1 MPFYPQIAQH
11 ILTHHALPDLR
22 RAVVLLPNRY
32 AAQPL
37 ARALS
42 LAAGVPLLL
51 PNMTTLADALQK
63 IPLPE
68 KIQSDM
74 QRVAQLYQVLRDQG
88 WFGDAGLWGVASE
101 LLALIDELTR
111 YAVVLPLSEVEFAEQ
126 LTAAYQAKCGEA
138 MQFEARVV
146 HELWFAMNHDA
157 SWHTVKAEQYRLAAW
172 AMQLDTPLYVLRTS
186 DAAIA
191 ETRFLDLCRENIEV
205 TVFDLR
211 EMAQAHQEYAWLN
224 SSFSVGRVL
233 TLHVGLK
240 PDLPASDDLQTLARQ
255 LPKVAPLPNLRL
267 FPALGLEQEA
277 EAAEVQIRRWLLDGK
292 SNIAVVVQDRLV
304 ARRVRALLERAQVQ
318 VLDESG
324 WTFSTLAVSTPLKG
338 WLDVLQNDF
347 YYQDVLDLL
356 KSPFLF
362 ADAPPTDRKNA
373 AFLFEELIR
382 KHQVTSGIQAF
393 IKLAQRESHGLVP
406 ALKRLQAAVTQGKN
420 EKLPLVDWLRGIYR
434 IRRYTR
440 PQSKIALSR
449 LAARCLRHRQSK
461 RQRVYGSA
469 VALGLKIGW
478 VRDPAGRQLLQLL
491 KQWTNDL
498 KDNAT
503 RFSFGEWR
511 RWLSQ
516 QLDANTFRD
525 MTIESPVRFTHLA
538 ATRYRQF
545 DAVLLV
551 GCDATHLPAPLNVG
565 QWFNDGVRASLGLP
579 VSAAQQNQVRDDL
592 FGLLAMN
599 DTVLATWQ
607 STQNGD
613 INLLSPYLEM
623 LRTLSVL
630 ANGGDLIDPQLATWL
645 PHARV
650 RTADTSLPEPLT
662 ASPSVP
668 AERLPQR
675 ISPSGYNSLVAC
687 PYQFYARYV
696 LHLND
701 LEEVRETLDK
711 RDYGTWVHQILQLF
725 HAEIPLLFNV
735 QADVA
740 AATLQRISHEVF
752 ALALEEDYLAHAWL
766 LRWEKLIPAYLD
778 WQRVHETVGWRY
790 TAAEQSMEFV
800 VDEQLVLKGRI
811 DRFDKN
817 TDGAICVLDY
827 KTQSATGLKAKLAL
841 AGEDVQLACYALAKD
856 ADSAAFVSLD
866 GVKVTSVAPLD
877 AIPDLA
883 ELNLARLQMVFEQM
897 RQGTPLPAHGV
908 LCQYCE
914 MKGLCRLLSN
924 A

>member
-11 ILTHHALPDLR
+11 ILAQHAAELPDLR
-22 RAVVLLPNRY
+22 GLTVLLPNHY

-42 LAAGVPLLL
+42 AAAGVPLLL

-88 WFGDAGLWGVASE
+88 WFGDADLWGVASE

-111 YAVVLPLSEVEFAEQ
+111 YAVVLPLSEEAFAEQ
-126 LTAAYQAKCGEA
+126 LTAAYQAKRGEA
-138 MQFEARVV
+138 MQFEAKVV

-157 SWHTVKAEQYRLAAW
+157 SWDTVKAEQYRLAAW

-191 ETRFLDLCRENIEV
+191 ETRFLELCRENIDV

-211 EMAQAHQEYAWLN
+211 EMTQAHQKYVWLN
-224 SSFSVGRVL
+224 S
-233 TLHVGLK
+233 GLQSQ
-240 PDLPASDDLQTLARQ
+240 DLDLQTISKNLSHNVGTNLFVPDAQ
-255 LPKVAPLPNLRL
+255 QNSTNKFVPTKHLPNLQL
-267 FPALGLEQEA
+267 FPAQGLEQEA
-277 EAAEVQIRRWLLDGK
+277 EAADVQIRRWLLEGK
-292 SNIAVVVQDRLV
+292 TNIAVVVQDRLV
-304 ARRVRALLERAQVQ
+304 ARRVRALLERAEVRVQ
-318 VLDESG
+318 DESG

-362 ADAPPTDRKNA
+362 ADAPPSDRKHA
-373 AFLFEELIR
+373 AFLFEHLVR
-382 KHQVTSGIQAF
+382 KHGVVAHISSF
-393 IKLAQRESHGLVP
+393 IKLAQRESPELVP
-406 ALKRLQAAVTQGKN
+406 ALQRLQAAATQGRN
-420 EKLPLVDWLRGIYR
+420 QKLPLVDWLRG
-434 IRRYTR
+434 
-440 PQSKIALSR
+440 L
-449 LAARCLRHRQSK
+449 HD
-461 RQRVYGSA
+461 SA
-469 VALGLKIGW
+469 FALGLGAGW
-478 VRDPAGRQLLQLL
+478 ARDAAGQQLLQLL
-491 KQWTNDL
+491 KQWADDL
-498 KDNAT
+498 KDNGT
-503 RFSFGEWR
+503 RVSFGEWR

-525 MTIESPVRFTHLA
+525 IKIESPVRFTHLA

-545 DAVLLV
+545 DAVLLI

-630 ANGGDLIDPQLATWL
+630 SGGGDLIDPQLATWL

-650 RTADTSLPEPLT
+650 RVADATLPEPIT
-662 ASPSVP
+662 ANPRVP
-668 AERLPQR
+668 ADRLPQR

-725 HAEIPLLFNV
+725 HAEIPLLLNGS
-735 QADVA
+735 ADVA
-740 AATLQRISHEVF
+740 EATLQRISREVF
-752 ALALEEDYLAHAWL
+752 EQALAEDYLAHAWL
-766 LRWEKLIPAYLD
+766 LRWEKLIPAYLN
-778 WQRVHETVGWRY
+778 WQREQETAGWRY
-790 TAAEQSMEFV
+790 TAAEQGMEFI
-800 VDEQLVLKGRI
+800 VDEQLVLRGRI
-811 DRFDKN
+811 DRFD
-817 TDGAICVLDY
+817 TDADGAICVLDY

-856 ADSAAFVSLD
+856 ASHAAFVSLD
-866 GVKVTSVAPLD
+866 GEKVSSIAPAE

-883 ELNLARLQMVFEQM
+883 ELNLARLQSVFAQM
-897 RQGTPLPAHGV
+897 RSGSPLPANGV
-908 LCQYCE
+908 KCEYCE
-914 MKGLCRLLSN
+914 MKGLCRS
-924 A
+924 

>member
-1 MPFYPQIAQH
+1 MPFYAEIAH
-11 ILTHHALPDLR
+11 HLLTRHASPDLR
-22 RAVVLLPNRY
+22 GLTVLLPNRY

-42 LAAGVPLLL
+42 AAAGMPLLL

-63 IPLPE
+63 IPLPQ

-88 WFGDAGLWGVASE
+88 WFGDADLWGMAHE

-111 YAVVLPLSEVEFAEQ
+111 YAVVLPKSEKEFAAQ

-138 MQFEARVV
+138 MQFEAKVV
-146 HELWFAMNHDA
+146 HEMWYLMNCDA

-172 AMQLDTPLYVLRTS
+172 AAQLNTPLYVLRTS
-186 DAAIA
+186 DESIA
-191 ETRFLDLCRENIEV
+191 ETRFLDLCRENIAV

-211 EMAQAHQEYAWLN
+211 EMTQSQDQYAWL
-224 SSFSVGRVL
+224 SRSLSVGRASARQ
-233 TLHVGLK
+233 VGLK
-240 PDLPASDDLQTLARQ
+240 PDLPATDDLQTLARQ
-255 LPKVAPLPNLRL
+255 LPKVAPLPHLRL
-267 FPALGLEQEA
+267 FPAQGLEQEA

-304 ARRVRALLERAQVQ
+304 ARRVRALLERAEVR

-338 WLDVLQNDF
+338 WLDMLQNDF

-362 ADAPPTDRKNA
+362 ADAPPSDRKHA
-373 AFLFEELIR
+373 AFLFEQLVR
-382 KHQVTSGIQAF
+382 KHGVVAHIASF
-393 IKLAQRESHGLVP
+393 IKLAQRESPELVP
-406 ALKRLQAAVTQGKN
+406 ALQRLKTAVTHGRNQ
-420 EKLPLVDWLRGIYR
+420 KLPLVDWLRG
-434 IRRYTR
+434 
-440 PQSKIALSR
+440 
-449 LAARCLRHRQSK
+449 
-461 RQRVYGSA
+461 VYDSA
-469 VALGLKIGW
+469 FALGLGAGW
-478 VRDPAGRQLLQLL
+478 ARDAAGQQLLQLL
-491 KQWTNDL
+491 KQWADDL

-503 RFSFGEWR
+503 RLSFGEWR

-538 ATRYRQF
+538 ATRWRQF

-551 GCDATHLPAPLNVG
+551 GSDATHLPAPLNVG
-565 QWFNDGVRASLGLP
+565 QWFNDGVRAALGLP

-630 ANGGDLIDPQLATWL
+630 AGGSDLIDAQLATWL

-650 RTADTSLPEPLT
+650 RTADATLPEALT
-662 ASPSVP
+662 ANPRVP
-668 AERLPQR
+668 ADRLPSR

-711 RDYGTWVHQILQLF
+711 RDYGTWVHRILQLF
-725 HAEIPLLFNV
+725 HAEIPLLLNV
-735 QADVA
+735 QADIA
-740 AATLQRISHEVF
+740 TTTLQRISREVF
-752 ALALEEDYLAHAWL
+752 ALALESDYLAHAWL

-778 WQRVHETVGWRY
+778 WQREQETAGWRY
-790 TAAEQSMEFV
+790 AAAEQGMEFV

-817 TDGAICVLDY
+817 SDGAICVLDY

-856 ADSAAFVSLD
+856 ASHAAFVSLD
-866 GVKVTSVAPLD
+866 GEKVSSVAPAE

-883 ELNLARLQMVFEQM
+883 ELNLARLQSVFEQM
-897 RQGTPLPAHGV
+897 RTGTPLPANGV
-908 LCQYCE
+908 ACAYCE
-914 MKGLCRLLSN
+914 MNGLCRC
-924 A
+924 

>member
-1 MPFYPQIAQH
+1 MPFYPEIAH
-11 ILTHHALPDLR
+11 HLLTRHAPPDLR
-22 RAVVLLPNRY
+22 GLTVLLPNRY

-37 ARALS
+37 AQALS
-42 LAAGVPLLL
+42 AAAGMPLLL
-51 PNMTTLADALQK
+51 PNMTTLADALQS

-88 WFGDAGLWGVASE
+88 WFGEADLWGVASE

-111 YAVVLPLSEVEFAEQ
+111 YAVVLPPSEDEFAEQ
-126 LTAAYQAKCGEA
+126 LTAAYQARRGDA

-146 HELWFAMNHDA
+146 HELWFAMNGDA
-157 SWHTVKAEQYRLAAW
+157 SWHTVKAEQYRLATW
-172 AMQLDTPLYVLRTS
+172 AAQLDTPLYVLRTS
-186 DAAIA
+186 DATIA
-191 ETRFLDLCRENIEV
+191 EKQFLDLCRENIDV

-211 EMAQAHQEYAWLN
+211 EMAQSQDQYAWL
-224 SSFSVGRVL
+224 SRSLSVGRVL
-233 TLHVGLK
+233 TRHVGLK
-240 PDLPASDDLQTLARQ
+240 PDLRLGEEVVGLKPDLHTDDLQTLARQ
-255 LPKVAPLPNLRL
+255 LPAVARLPNLRL
-267 FPALGLEQEA
+267 FPAQGLEQEA

-304 ARRVRALLERAQVQ
+304 ARRVRALLERAEVR

-324 WTFSTLAVSTPLKG
+324 WTFSTLAVSTPLKV

-362 ADAPPTDRKNA
+362 ADEPPSDRKHA
-373 AFLFEELIR
+373 AFLFEQLVR
-382 KHQVTSGIQAF
+382 KHGVIAHIGAF
-393 IKLAQRESHGLVP
+393 IKLAQRESPELVP
-406 ALKRLQAAVTQGKN
+406 ALQRLQAAVPSGRKQ
-420 EKLPLVDWLRGIYR
+420 KLPLVDWLRG
-434 IRRYTR
+434 
-440 PQSKIALSR
+440 
-449 LAARCLRHRQSK
+449 
-461 RQRVYGSA
+461 VYDSA
-469 VALGLKIGW
+469 FALGLGAGW
-478 VRDPAGRQLLQLL
+478 ARDAAGQQLLQLL
-491 KQWTNDL
+491 KQWIAEL
-498 KDNAT
+498 QDNAT
-503 RFSFGEWR
+503 RLNFSEWR

-525 MTIESPVRFTHLA
+525 MSVESPVRFTHLA
-538 ATRYRQF
+538 ATRWRQF

-565 QWFNDGVRASLGLP
+565 QWFNDSVRATLGLP
-579 VSAAQQNQVRDDL
+579 VSAVQQHQVRDDL

-630 ANGGDLIDPQLATWL
+630 AGGSDLIDKQLATWL

-650 RTADTSLPEPLT
+650 RVAAASLPEPLT
-662 ASPSVP
+662 ANPVVP
-668 AERLPQR
+668 ANRLPPR

-711 RDYGTWVHQILQLF
+711 RDYGTWVHQILQRF
-725 HAEIPLLFNV
+725 HAEIPLLINV
-735 QADVA
+735 SADVA
-740 AATLQRISHEVF
+740 EAVLQRISREVF
-752 ALALEEDYLAHAWL
+752 ALALTADYLAHAWL
-766 LRWEKLIPAYLD
+766 LRWQKLIPAYLT
-778 WQRVHETVGWRY
+778 WQREQETAGWRY
-790 TAAEQSMEFV
+790 AAAEQGMEVFV
-800 VDEQLVLKGRI
+800 DDQLVLKGRI
-811 DRFDKN
+811 DRFD
-817 TDGAICVLDY
+817 TDADGGICVLDY

-841 AGEDVQLACYALAKD
+841 AGEDVQLACYALAK
-856 ADSAAFVSLD
+856 AARHAAFVSLD
-866 GVKVTSVAPLD
+866 GEKVSSIAPLD

-883 ELNLARLQMVFEQM
+883 ELNLKRLQTVFEQM
-897 RQGTPLPAHGV
+897 RSGTPLLANGV
-908 LCQYCE
+908 ACEYCE
-914 MKGLCRLLSN
+914 MQGLCRE
-924 A
+924 

>member
-1 MPFYPQIAQH
+1 MPFYPQIAH
-11 ILTHHALPDLR
+11 HLLTHHAAELPDLR
-22 RAVVLLPNRY
+22 GLTVLLPNRY

-37 ARALS
+37 AQALS
-42 LAAGVPLLL
+42 AAAGVPLLL

-63 IPLPE
+63 IPLPQ

-88 WFGDAGLWGVASE
+88 WFGDADLWGVASE

-111 YAVVLPLSEVEFAEQ
+111 YAVVLPLSEAEFAEQ

-157 SWHTVKAEQYRLAAW
+157 SWHTVKAEQHRLEAW
-172 AMQLDTPLYVLRTS
+172 AAQLDTPLYVLRTS
-186 DAAIA
+186 DASIA
-191 ETRFLDLCRENIEV
+191 ETRFLDLCRENIPV

-211 EMAQAHQEYAWLN
+211 DMARAKDQYAWL
-224 SSFSVGRVL
+224 SRSLAVGQASARQ
-233 TLHVGLK
+233 VGLK
-240 PDLPASDDLQTLARQ
+240 PDLLASDDLQTLARQ

-277 EAAEVQIRRWLLDGK
+277 EAAEVQIRQWLLAGK
-292 SNIAVVVQDRLV
+292 TNIAVVVQDRLV
-304 ARRVRALLERAQVQ
+304 ARRVRALLERAEVRVQ
-318 VLDESG
+318 DESG
-324 WTFSTLAVSTPLKG
+324 WTFSTLAVSTPLKV

-362 ADAPPTDRKNA
+362 ADEPPSDRKHA
-373 AFLFEELIR
+373 AFLFEQLVR
-382 KHQVTSGIQAF
+382 KHGVVAHIASF
-393 IKLAQRESHGLVP
+393 IKLAQRESPELVP
-406 ALKRLQAAVTQGKN
+406 ALQRLKTAVTHGRNQ
-420 EKLPLVDWLRGIYR
+420 KLPLVDWLRGV
-434 IRRYTR
+434 
-440 PQSKIALSR
+440 
-449 LAARCLRHRQSK
+449 HD
-461 RQRVYGSA
+461 SA
-469 VALGLKIGW
+469 FALGLGAGW
-478 VRDPAGRQLLQLL
+478 ARDAAGQQLLQLL
-491 KQWTNDL
+491 KQWADDL
-498 KDNAT
+498 KDNGT
-503 RFSFGEWR
+503 RVSFGEWR

-525 MTIESPVRFTHLA
+525 MTVESPVRFTHLA
-538 ATRYRQF
+538 ATRWRQF
-545 DAVLLV
+545 DAVLLL

-565 QWFNDGVRASLGLP
+565 QWFNDGVRATLGLP
-579 VSAAQQNQVRDDL
+579 VSAAQQHQVRDDL

-630 ANGGDLIDPQLATWL
+630 ANGGDLIDPQLARLL

-650 RTADTSLPEPLT
+650 RVADATLPEALT
-662 ASPSVP
+662 ANPRVP
-668 AERLPQR
+668 ADRLPKR

-711 RDYGTWVHQILQLF
+711 RDYGTWVHRILQLF
-725 HAEIPLLFNV
+725 HAEIPLLINV
-735 QADVA
+735 PADIVE
-740 AATLQRISHEVF
+740 ATLQRISREVF
-752 ALALEEDYLAHAWL
+752 AQALESDYLAHAWL
-766 LRWEKLIPAYLD
+766 LRWQKLIPAYLD
-778 WQRVHETVGWRY
+778 WQRELETAGWRY
-790 TAAEQSMEFV
+790 TAAEQGMEFT
-800 VDEQLVLKGRI
+800 VDAQLVLKGRI
-811 DRFDKN
+811 DRFDIN
-817 TDGAICVLDY
+817 ANGAICVLDY

-841 AGEDVQLACYALAKD
+841 AGEDVQLACYALAKS
-856 ADSAAFVSLD
+856 ATHAAFVSLD
-866 GVKVTSVAPLD
+866 GEKVSSVAPAE

-883 ELNLARLQMVFEQM
+883 ELNLARLQSVFEQM
-897 RQGTPLPAHGV
+897 RTGTPLPANGV
-908 LCQYCE
+908 ACAYCE
-914 MKGLCRLLSN
+914 MQGLCRC
-924 A
+924 

>member
-11 ILTHHALPDLR
+11 ILAHHADELPDLR
-22 RAVVLLPNRY
+22 GLTVLLPNHY

-42 LAAGVPLLL
+42 AAAGVPLLL
-51 PNMTTLADALQK
+51 PNMTTLADALLK
-63 IPLPE
+63 IPLPQA
-68 KIQSDM
+68 IQSDM

-88 WFGDAGLWGVASE
+88 WFGDADLWGVASE

-111 YAVVLPLSEVEFAEQ
+111 YAVVLPLSEAEFAEQ
-126 LTAAYQAKCGEA
+126 LTAAYQAKRGEA

-172 AMQLDTPLYVLRTS
+172 AAQLATPLYVLRTS
-186 DAAIA
+186 DESIV
-191 ETRFLDLCRENIEV
+191 ETRFLDLCSENIEV

-211 EMAQAHQEYAWLN
+211 EMARGKDQYAWLN
-224 SSFSVGRVL
+224 SSFAVGRASARL
-233 TLHVGLK
+233 VGLK
-240 PDLPASDDLQTLARQ
+240 PDLRDIEDLQTLARQ
-255 LPKVAPLPNLRL
+255 LPASARLPNLQL
-267 FPALGLEQEA
+267 FPAQGLEQEA
-277 EAAEVQIRRWLLDGK
+277 EAAEVQIRRWLLAGK

-304 ARRVRALLERAQVQ
+304 ARRVRALLERAEVRVQ
-318 VLDESG
+318 DESG
-324 WTFSTLAVSTPLKG
+324 WTFSTLAVSTPLKV

-362 ADAPPTDRKNA
+362 AVAPPSDRKHA
-373 AFLFEELIR
+373 AFLFEQLVR
-382 KHQVTSGIQAF
+382 KHGVVAHISSF
-393 IKLAQRESHGLVP
+393 IKLAQRESPELVP
-406 ALKRLQAAVTQGKN
+406 ALQRLKDAATQGRN
-420 EKLPLVDWLRGIYR
+420 QKLPLVDWLRG
-434 IRRYTR
+434 
-440 PQSKIALSR
+440 L
-449 LAARCLRHRQSK
+449 HD
-461 RQRVYGSA
+461 SA
-469 VALGLKIGW
+469 FALGLGAGW
-478 VRDPAGRQLLQLL
+478 ARDPAGQQLLQLL
-491 KQWTNDL
+491 KQWADDL

-503 RFSFGEWR
+503 RLSFGEWR

-538 ATRYRQF
+538 ATRWRQF

-565 QWFNDGVRASLGLP
+565 QWFNDGVRATLGLP
-579 VSAAQQNQVRDDL
+579 VSAAQQHQVRDDL

-630 ANGGDLIDPQLATWL
+630 AGGSDLIDPQLARLL

-650 RTADTSLPEPLT
+650 RVADASLLEAITANPR
-662 ASPSVP
+662 VP
-668 AERLPQR
+668 ADRLPQR

-711 RDYGTWVHQILQLF
+711 RDYGTWVHKILQLF
-725 HAEIPLLFNV
+725 HAEIPLLLNV
-735 QADVA
+735 PADVA
-740 AATLQRISHEVF
+740 EATLQRISREVF
-752 ALALEEDYLAHAWL
+752 EQALESDYLAHAWL
-766 LRWEKLIPAYLD
+766 LRWEKLIPAYLN
-778 WQRVHETVGWRY
+778 WQREQETAGWRY
-790 TAAEQSMEFV
+790 TAAEQGMEFA

-811 DRFDKN
+811 DRFD
-817 TDGAICVLDY
+817 TDANGAICVLDY

-841 AGEDVQLACYALAKD
+841 AGEDVQLVCYALAKD
-856 ADSAAFVSLD
+856 ASHAAFVSLD
-866 GVKVTSVAPLD
+866 GEKVSSIAPVE

-883 ELNLARLQMVFEQM
+883 AWNLARLQTVFEQM
-897 RQGTPLPAHGV
+897 RSGTPLPANGV
-908 LCQYCE
+908 TCEYCE
-914 MKGLCRLLSN
+914 MKGLCRRG
-924 A
+924 AC

>member
-1 MPFYPQIAQH
+1 MPFYAEIAH
-11 ILTHHALPDLR
+11 HLLTRHAPPDLR
-22 RAVVLLPNRY
+22 GLTVLLPNRY

-37 ARALS
+37 AQALS
-42 LAAGVPLLL
+42 AAAGVPLLL

-88 WFGDAGLWGVASE
+88 WFGDADLWGVASE

-111 YAVVLPLSEVEFAEQ
+111 YAVTLPLSEEAFAEQ
-126 LTAAYQAKCGEA
+126 LTAAYQAKRGEA
-138 MQFEARVV
+138 MQFEAKVV

-157 SWHTVKAEQYRLAAW
+157 SWHTVKAEQYRLATW
-172 AMQLDTPLYVLRTS
+172 AAHLATPLYVLRTS
-186 DAAIA
+186 DATIA
-191 ETRFLDLCRENIEV
+191 EKRFLDLCRENIVV

-211 EMAQAHQEYAWLN
+211 EMAQSHQEYAWLN
-224 SSFSVGRVL
+224 SGLQSQDLNLQAIAKTLSNNVGTNLFV
-233 TLHVGLK
+233 
-240 PDLPASDDLQTLARQ
+240 PDAQQNSTNKFVPT
-255 LPKVAPLPNLRL
+255 KYLPNLQL
-267 FPALGLEQEA
+267 FPAQGLEQEA
-277 EAAEVQIRRWLLDGK
+277 EAADVQIRRWLLAGK
-292 SNIAVVVQDRLV
+292 TNIAVVVQDRLV
-304 ARRVRALLERAQVQ
+304 ARRVRALLERAEVRVQ
-318 VLDESG
+318 DESG

-362 ADAPPTDRKNA
+362 ADKPPSDRKHA
-373 AFLFEELIR
+373 AFLFEQLVR
-382 KHQVTSGIQAF
+382 KHGVVAHISSF
-393 IKLAQRESHGLVP
+393 IKLAQRESPELVP
-406 ALKRLQAAVTQGKN
+406 ALQRLKDAATQGRN
-420 EKLPLVDWLRGIYR
+420 QKLPLVDWLRG
-434 IRRYTR
+434 
-440 PQSKIALSR
+440 L
-449 LAARCLRHRQSK
+449 HD
-461 RQRVYGSA
+461 SA
-469 VALGLKIGW
+469 FALGLGAGW
-478 VRDPAGRQLLQLL
+478 ARDPAGQQLLQLL
-491 KQWTNDL
+491 KQWADDL
-498 KDNAT
+498 KDNST
-503 RFSFGEWR
+503 RLSFGEWR

-545 DAVLLV
+545 DAVLLL

-565 QWFNDGVRASLGLP
+565 QWFNDGVRATLGLP
-579 VSAAQQNQVRDDL
+579 VSAAQQHQVRDDL

-630 ANGGDLIDPQLATWL
+630 AGGSDLIDPQLARIL

-650 RTADTSLPEPLT
+650 RTANATLPEPIT
-662 ASPSVP
+662 ANPCVP
-668 AERLPQR
+668 ADRLPQR

-711 RDYGTWVHQILQLF
+711 RDYGTWVHKILQLF
-725 HAEIPLLFNV
+725 HAEIPLLLNAS
-735 QADVA
+735 ADVA
-740 AATLQRISHEVF
+740 EATLQRISREVF
-752 ALALEEDYLAHAWL
+752 AQALAEDYLAHAWL
-766 LRWEKLIPAYLD
+766 LRWQKLIPAYLS
-778 WQRVHETVGWRY
+778 WQREHETAGWRY
-790 TAAEQSMEFV
+790 TAAEQGMEFI

-811 DRFDKN
+811 DRFD
-817 TDGAICVLDY
+817 TDADGAICVLDY

-856 ADSAAFVSLD
+856 ASHAAFVSLD
-866 GVKVTSVAPLD
+866 GEKVSSVAPAE

-883 ELNLARLQMVFEQM
+883 ELNLARLQSVFEQM
-897 RQGTPLPAHGV
+897 RTGTPLPANGV
-908 LCQYCE
+908 TCEYCE
-914 MKGLCRLLSN
+914 MKGLCRR
-924 A
+924 